1 MMPVKKYRSIE
12 EMPGPPAL
20 PPLDPANLRAALSL
34 TEVAYRMSPW
44 RFEPGVHKFHS
55 IEEANHRRA
64 EWESQM
70 IREKREIRR

>member
-1 MMPVKKYRSIE
+1 MPVKKYRSVG

-55 IEEANHRRA
+55 IEEANRSRV
-64 EWESQM
+64 EWETRS
-70 IREKREIRR
+70 IREKQEIRR